1 LKREE
6 MAKVRTDL
14 VVVGGGAAGVAAAV
28 RARQLGARVALIEAE
43 RLGGVCMNKGC
54 IPTKCLMETA
64 RLYWRIKRAGQLGL
78 VVPNVEL
85 DWNQIMARK
94 EDLVGYLR
102 MGTEGVLKSNG
113 VEILK
118 GAARFET
125 PHRIKVGNELLE
137 GERFLLATGSTWA
150 ELGISGDAS
159 PGVVTTDW
167 LLDMRQVPQE
177 VLVLGGGPVEL
188 EAAQYLSFLGAKV
201 TILEPQARLLPGE
214 DREMSRRLS
223 AVLKEQGLTLVTR
236 VKPLE
241 IRETERGVGLL
252 VQTPDGEKNL
262 EASLILHAARVP
274 ALAELHLER
283 AGVNLLEGLLQV
295 DANLRTNQSHILAAG
310 DVTGPP
316 FYSHRAS
323 AMAILAAENS
333 LGSQQVFEQARV
345 PRAFFTYP
353 EMACVGLTEAQAK
366 ERGHKVRSA
375 TIPYSVNARAMMA
388 LETDGAVKI
397 VSDARYGEILGV
409 HIVGPH
415 ATELIS
421 EGALAMELEAT
432 VEELARGIRLHPSI
446 SESQV
451 EAARECLGR
460 GIYVL
465 R

>member
-1 LKREE
+1 MKMED
-6 MAKVRTDL
+6 MAQTITDL
-14 VVVGGGAAGVAAAV
+14 VVIGGGAAGVAAAV
-28 RARQLGARVALIEAE
+28 RARQLGARVTLVEAE
-43 RLGGVCMNKGC
+43 QLGGVCMNKGC

-64 RLYWRIKRAGQLGL
+64 HLYWRLRGAEQLGL
-78 VVPNVEL
+78 RVARVEL
-85 DWNQIMARK
+85 DWDQIMARK

-113 VEILK
+113 VELLK
-118 GAARFET
+118 GPAQFQTPKSIRVGRQVLAA
-125 PHRIKVGNELLE
+125 
-137 GERFLLATGSTWA
+137 ERFILATGSSWGI
-150 ELGISGDAS
+150 LGLDGEAS
-159 PGVVTTDW
+159 QRVVTTDW
-167 LLDMRQVPQE
+167 LLNMRDVPEE

-188 EAAQYLSFLGAKV
+188 EAAQYLLFLGSRV
-201 TILEPQARLLPGE
+201 TLVESGPRILPQE
-214 DREMSRRLS
+214 DREMARRLS
-223 AVLKEQGLTLVTR
+223 SALREQGMNILTGASPVSIQDAEAKVCLV
-236 VKPLE
+236 VKTKE
-241 IRETERGVGLL
+241 GER
-252 VQTPDGEKNL
+252 NL
-262 EASLILHAARVP
+262 EASLVLHARRVP
-274 ALAELHLER
+274 NLAGLHPER
-283 AGVNLLEGLLQV
+283 AGLSMAHGMIQA
-295 DANLRTNQSHILAAG
+295 DGHLRTSQAHILAAG

-323 AMAILAAENS
+323 AMALLAARNA
-333 LGSQQVFEQARV
+333 LGSQEVFEQARV

-375 TIPYSVNARAMMA
+375 TIPYSVNAKAMMA

-432 VEELARGIRLHPSI
+432 AEDLAGAIRLHPSL

-460 GIYVL
+460 GVYVM